1 MKLPAPAK
9 RVAGTTPT
17 KAQLRARLDALHAAR
32 PREAVTFRLED
43 VLFGPQLAF
52 VRDAAM
58 FADAC
63 CSRQAGKSTGIA
75 AWLLDGPLADGAPPS
90 LYLTRTRKAA
100 KRIIWQ
106 PMIDLNR
113 THDLGYV
120 PNASDLVMKR
130 GDVPLVYV
138 GGVDTKDEIDKWRG
152 TPWGRVAI
160 DEAQALPE
168 HVRDLVENA
177 LMPSLMRHRGKIR
190 LIGTPAPVPTG
201 YFYGVT
207 QSPRWSHHAWT
218 MWENPYLPDPQAT
231 LNEVL
236 ATRGMEITHP
246 SVQREWFGRWV
257 LDRDALV
264 VQFDAALNTF
274 DVLPDCRAPWEYV
287 FGIDLGFDDADAIAV
302 LAFNADDPNVYLVEE
317 SVVAKQSI
325 SALTDAV
332 AAFVDV
338 YKPQAIVWDTGG
350 LGKKVADEVTTRTGI
365 PLKAAEKV
373 RKFEFIA
380 LMNDAL
386 RTGRLKVRADSQ
398 FAADAMLVEW
408 DRDKSTNDRPVISD
422 RYHSDILDG
431 VLYAIRESYHWTH
444 VAPTPAAKHGTPEWF
459 REEADRMREDARQQ
473 ARAEHD
479 PDAWMGD
486 P

>member
-52 VRDAAM
+52 VRDAAT

-63 CSRQAGKSTGIA
+63 CSRRAGKSTGIA
-75 AWLLDGPLADGAPPS
+75 AWLLEGPLAPERAPS
-90 LYLTRTRKAA
+90 AYITRTRKDA

-106 PMIDLNR
+106 TMIDLNR
-113 THDLGYV
+113 RHDLGYE
-120 PNASDLVMKR
+120 PNESDLVLKR
-130 GDVPLVYV
+130 GDVPLVYI

-152 TPWGRVAI
+152 SGWGRVAI

-168 HVRDLVENA
+168 HVRGLVEDV
-177 LMPSLMRHRGKIR
+177 LMPSLMDHDGKIR
-190 LIGTPAPVPTG
+190 LIGTPAPVPVG
-201 YFYGVT
+201 FFHDAT
-207 QSPRWSHHAWT
+207 QSAHWSHHAWT
-218 MWENPYLPDPQAT
+218 VWENPHVGHAQKILDK
-231 LNEVL
+231 VL
-236 ATRGMEITHP
+236 ETSGRALADASI
-246 SVQREWFGRWV
+246 QREWFGRWV
-257 LDRDALV
+257 LDLDALV
-264 VQFDAALNTF
+264 VKFDAALNTF
-274 DVLPDCRAPWEYV
+274 DTLPSCRAPWQHV
-287 FGIDLGFDDADAIAV
+287 LGIDLGFDDADAIAV
-302 LAFNADDPNVYLVEE
+302 LGFNADDPNVYLVEE
-317 SVVAKQSI
+317 SVVAKQTI

-332 AAFVDV
+332 AALVDV

-365 PLKAAEKV
+365 PLKAAEKA

-386 RTGRLKVRADSQ
+386 RTGRLLVRRGSR

-408 DRDKSTNDRPVISD
+408 DREKSTNDRPVISS
-422 RYHSDILDG
+422 RFHSDVIDA
-431 VLYAIRESYHWTH
+431 VLYAFRESMHWTH
-444 VAPTPAAKHGTPEWF
+444 REPPKAAKPGTPEWF